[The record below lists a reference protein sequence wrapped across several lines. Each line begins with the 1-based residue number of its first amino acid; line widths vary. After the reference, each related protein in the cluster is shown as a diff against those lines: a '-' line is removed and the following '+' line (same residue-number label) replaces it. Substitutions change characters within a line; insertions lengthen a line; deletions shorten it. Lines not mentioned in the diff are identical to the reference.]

1 MRSELALRIGSAAL
15 LIPLAIGVAYVG
27 GWLFAL
33 FWAAAALITLAE
45 WTMLVSSA
53 RPGQR
58 TWLALGLLYSAAI
71 AAPAIVLR
79 SDEQLGF
86 VAIIFLFAIV
96 WATDTAAY
104 LIGRRVGGPKLIPL
118 VSPGKTWSGASAG
131 LAAAMLTAAVVAK
144 ATALSP
150 GVLIMLGLLF
160 SVCAQAGDLFESWVK
175 RRFGAK
181 NSGRLIPGH
190 GGVMDRLDGFMAA
203 ALVAALIGVLR
214 GGFEAPGRGLLI
226 W

>member
-1 MRSELALRIGSAAL
+1 M
-15 LIPLAIGVAYVG
+15 G

-33 FWAAAALITLAE
+33 FWAVAALITLAE
-45 WTMLVSSA
+45 WITLVSSA
-53 RPGQR
+53 NSGNRI
-58 TWLALGLLYSAAI
+58 WLVVGVLYSAAI
-71 AAPAIVLR
+71 AAPAIILR

-104 LIGRRVGGPKLIPL
+104 LIGRRVGGPKLAPP
-118 VSPGKTWSGASAG
+118 VSPSKTWAGALAG
-131 LAAAMLTAAVVAK
+131 LVAAMLAAALVAK

-150 GVLIMLGLLF
+150 GVLVKLGVVF

-175 RRFGAK
+175 RRFGVK
-181 NSGRLIPGH
+181 DSGHLIPGH
-190 GGVMDRLDGFMAA
+190 GGLMDRLDGFMAA
-203 ALVAALIGVLR
+203 AIVAALIGVLR
-214 GGFEAPGRGLLI
+214 GGIEAPGRGLLI

>member
-1 MRSELALRIGSAAL
+1 VRSELALRICSAAL

-27 GWLFAL
+27 GRLFAL

-45 WTMLVSSA
+45 WTMLVSAA
-53 RPGQR
+53 RSGKR
-58 TWLALGLLYSAAI
+58 TWLAFGVLYSAAI
-71 AAPAIVLR
+71 AAPAIILR
-79 SDEQLGF
+79 ADEQLGF

-104 LIGRRVGGPKLIPL
+104 LIGRRVGGPKLLPL
-118 VSPGKTWSGASAG
+118 VSPSKTWAGALAG
-131 LAAAMLTAAVVAK
+131 LMAAMLAAAVVAK
-144 ATALSP
+144 AAALSP
-150 GVLIMLGLLF
+150 RVLVMLGLVF
-160 SVCAQAGDLFESWVK
+160 SACAQAGDLFESWVK

-190 GGVMDRLDGFMAA
+190 GGLMDRLDGFMAA

-214 GGFEAPGRGLLI
+214 GGIAAPGRGLLI

>member
-1 MRSELALRIGSAAL
+1 LRIGSAAL
-15 LIPLAIGVAYVG
+15 LIPLAIGITYVG

-33 FWAAAALITLAE
+33 FWVAAGLLTLAE
-45 WTMLVSSA
+45 WITVVSSA
-53 RPGQR
+53 NLGNPTGHRI
-58 TWLALGLLYSAAI
+58 WLAMGVLYSAAV
-71 AAPAIVLR
+71 AAPAIILR

-86 VAIIFLFAIV
+86 IAIIFLFAIV

-104 LIGRRVGGPKLIPL
+104 LIGRRVGGPKLAPP
-118 VSPGKTWSGASAG
+118 VSPSKTWSGASSGLVAG
-131 LAAAMLTAAVVAK
+131 MLAAALVAK

-150 GVLIMLGLLF
+150 GALVMLGVIL

-181 NSGRLIPGH
+181 DSGHLIPGH
-190 GGVMDRLDGFMAA
+190 GGLMDRLDGFMAA

-214 GGFEAPGRGLLI
+214 GGIEAPGRGLLI